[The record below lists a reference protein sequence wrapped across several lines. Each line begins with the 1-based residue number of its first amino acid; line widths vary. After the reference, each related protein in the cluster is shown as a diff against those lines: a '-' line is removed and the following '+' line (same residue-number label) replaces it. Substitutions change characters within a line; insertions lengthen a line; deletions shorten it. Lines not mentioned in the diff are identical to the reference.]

1 MKKYILS
8 CFLFVCFI
16 GFTVVVFTK
25 PINNAPINNAPP
37 SDISNLQIDCTL
49 LSAAAAGAS
58 YFKFLGDTKA
68 DAKEKLATNMQKAVP
83 EMPVNVVQTISSEIV
98 ESTWQ
103 ALPNSTKMSE
113 SRADELSDEFGEKVK
128 RACEVQ
134 QQQLKDLP
142 TLEV

>member
-1 MKKYILS
+1 
-8 CFLFVCFI
+8 
-16 GFTVVVFTK
+16 
-25 PINNAPINNAPP
+25 
-37 SDISNLQIDCTL
+37 
-49 LSAAAAGAS
+49 
-58 YFKFLGDTKA
+58 
-68 DAKEKLATNMQKAVP
+68 MQKAVP

>member
-49 LSAAAAGAS
+49 LSAAAAGH
-58 YFKFLGDTKA
+58 L
-68 DAKEKLATNMQKAVP
+68 
-83 EMPVNVVQTISSEIV
+83 ISS
-98 ESTWQ
+98 
-103 ALPNSTKMSE
+103 
-113 SRADELSDEFGEKVK
+113 F
-128 RACEVQ
+128 
-134 QQQLKDLP
+134 
-142 TLEV
+142 